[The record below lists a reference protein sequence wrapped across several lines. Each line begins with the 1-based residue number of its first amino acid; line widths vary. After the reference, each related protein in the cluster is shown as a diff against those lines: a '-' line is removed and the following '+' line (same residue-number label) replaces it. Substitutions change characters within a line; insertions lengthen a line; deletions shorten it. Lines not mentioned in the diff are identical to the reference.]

1 MLTGEIR
8 EFDVIRLKDGRE
20 GTVVFI
26 FSEPRTAYL
35 IEVPSGEEWEQITAE
50 PGEIEQVI
58 WRAAT
63 SKAS

>member
-35 IEVPSGEEWEQITAE
+35 IEVPSGEEWEQVTVE
-50 PGEIEQVI
+50 PREIDGVI
-58 WRAAT
+58 WRVARGEPA
-63 SKAS
+63 